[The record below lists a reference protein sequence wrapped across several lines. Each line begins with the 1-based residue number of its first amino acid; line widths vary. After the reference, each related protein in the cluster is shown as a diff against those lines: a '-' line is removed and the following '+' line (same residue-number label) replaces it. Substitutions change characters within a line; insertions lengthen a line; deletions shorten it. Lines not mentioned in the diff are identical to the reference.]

1 MTEDG
6 MVEDRKPL
14 IVKTV
19 ADYRQIRKNWARQ
32 AATVGFVPTMGALHE
47 GHLSLARLA
56 RKQCDQVV
64 ASIFVNPAQFAPT
77 EDLSKYPRTVERDIE
92 LLTEAGVDVVFLP
105 SVPEMYPNG
114 IPLDVKGTFVE
125 VKGKSHQMEGSIR
138 PHFFRGVAT
147 VVTKLFNIIQPT
159 HAFFGQKDAQ
169 QCAVVRSM
177 VRDLWIPTTIIVGA
191 TIREPDG
198 LAMSSRNRYLSPD
211 ERAIAPVLYKG
222 LSAGLDACETG
233 VKDRKDLIEIIEKVI
248 KAEPRV
254 QLEYLSLANPFSLV
268 EEERVGED
276 GAILSGAI
284 RVGKTRIIDNVL
296 LGVSTEKWV
305 E

>member
-1 MTEDG
+1 
-6 MVEDRKPL
+6 
-14 IVKTV
+14 
-19 ADYRQIRKNWARQ
+19 
-32 AATVGFVPTMGALHE
+32 MGALHE

-77 EDLSKYPRTVERDIE
+77 EDLSKYPRTLERDIE
-92 LLTEAGVDVVFLP
+92 MLTEAGVDVVFLP

-114 IPLDVKGTFVE
+114 IPLDVKVQQGTFVE

-177 VRDLWIPTTIIVGA
+177 VRDLWIPTTIVVGA
-191 TIREPDG
+191 TVRERDG
-198 LAMSSRNRYLSPD
+198 LAMSSRNRYLSD
-211 ERAIAPVLYKG
+211 EERAVAPVLYKG
-222 LSAGLDACETG
+222 LSAGLDAYEKG
-233 VKDRKDLIEIIEKVI
+233 VKERGDLMEVVEKVVS
-248 KAEPRV
+248 AEPRV
-254 QLEYLSLANPFSLV
+254 RLEYLSLANPFSLV
-268 EEERVGED
+268 EESSVGTE

-284 RVGKTRIIDNVL
+284 RVGNTRIIDNVL
-296 LGVSTEKWV
+296 LGVSTQKWV